1 MRPAVVGYTR
11 NLEKSTALTYFM
23 HEIKQV
29 NAKRF
34 LPEVFTDHLE
44 DCAFKKEG
52 IVHVHETN
60 ALYAVPAR
68 LAATGNARVHNV
80 IRYEEVGLELEQTMR
95 LDSGEK
101 DGERD
106 PPIQQTSRGRPP

>member
-1 MRPAVVGYTR
+1 
-11 NLEKSTALTYFM
+11 M

-29 NAKRF
+29 NIKWVLA
-34 LPEVFTDHLE
+34 EVFTNRSE
-44 DCAFKKEG
+44 DSAFQKEG
-52 IVHVHETN
+52 IVHGHKTN

-68 LAATGNARVHNV
+68 LATTGNARIHNV
-80 IRYEEVGLELEQTMR
+80 IRYEEVGLELERTMR

-106 PPIQQTSRGRPP
+106 SPIQ

>member
-1 MRPAVVGYTR
+1 MRPAAMGYTR
-11 NLEKSTALTYFM
+11 NIERSTLPYFM

-29 NAKRF
+29 NVKQL

-52 IVHVHETN
+52 IVHGHETN

-68 LAATGNARVHNV
+68 LATTGNASIHNV

-95 LDSGEK
+95 LDSGK
-101 DGERD
+101 KGGERD
-106 PPIQQTSRGRPP
+106 SPIQQIIQRRLP